1 MDVFSTLKH
10 ETRDSHASSISKL
23 LTSDDTALLND
34 VDVDVDVDVAVVC
47 FVVKHNY

>member
-1 MDVFSTLKH
+1 MFSSLKR
-10 ETRDSHASSISKL
+10 ETRDSHASSISEL

-34 VDVDVDVDVAVVC
+34 VDVDVDVAVVC